1 MSNAGPSSSFQRRS
15 VGAPNQPDLG
25 MVTKWPANPP
35 ELTNATLAADMF
47 WWGRAHN
54 QVAMVFLRPKL
65 VKERTPASL
74 NLNPPAGQNS
84 LRGQP

>member
-54 QVAMVFLRPKL
+54 QVAMVFLKTQTG
-65 VKERTPASL
+65 ERKDPCQSEL
-74 NLNPPAGQNS
+74 
-84 LRGQP
+84 